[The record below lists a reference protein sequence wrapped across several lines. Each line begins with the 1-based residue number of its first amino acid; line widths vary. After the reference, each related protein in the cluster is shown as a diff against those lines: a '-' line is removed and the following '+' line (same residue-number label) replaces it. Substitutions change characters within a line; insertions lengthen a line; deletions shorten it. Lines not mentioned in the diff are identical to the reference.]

1 MVELRAFLAYL
12 WSPYSIKALPL
23 PNRTLHLVNYPYG
36 SKNDLRDASS
46 VSKLRPVTN
55 NSSLPVCSSLTSS
68 SLSFSSSDES
78 FLVTF
83 AGAAVFLATGFSLES
98 SESDPESEFSESDE
112 SFLTGAFFAGTAAFF
127 GFSLSED
134 ESSLDESFLAAAFL
148 VGADLLATRAT
159 EDFEESSESL
169 SDED

>member
-1 MVELRAFLAYL
+1 
-12 WSPYSIKALPL
+12 
-23 PNRTLHLVNYPYG
+23 
-36 SKNDLRDASS
+36 
-46 VSKLRPVTN
+46 VTN

-78 FLVTF
+78 FLVSF
-83 AGAAVFLATGFSLES
+83 AGASVFLAAGFSLEA
-98 SESDPESEFSESDE
+98 SESEPESEFSESDE

-134 ESSLDESFLAAAFL
+134 ESSLDESFLVAAFL
-148 VGADLLATRAT
+148 VGAALLATRAT

>member
-1 MVELRAFLAYL
+1 
-12 WSPYSIKALPL
+12 
-23 PNRTLHLVNYPYG
+23 
-36 SKNDLRDASS
+36 
-46 VSKLRPVTN
+46 VTN

-68 SLSFSSSDES
+68 SLSLSFSSSDES

-83 AGAAVFLATGFSLES
+83 AGAAVFFAAGFSLES

-112 SFLTGAFFAGTAAFF
+112 SFLTGAFFAGTTAFF

-148 VGADLLATRAT
+148 VGAALLATRAT

>member
-1 MVELRAFLAYL
+1 M
-12 WSPYSIKALPL
+12 
-23 PNRTLHLVNYPYG
+23 
-36 SKNDLRDASS
+36 
-46 VSKLRPVTN
+46 
-55 NSSLPVCSSLTSS
+55 
-68 SLSFSSSDES
+68 
-78 FLVTF
+78 
-83 AGAAVFLATGFSLES
+83 AAGFSLES
-98 SESDPESEFSESDE
+98 LESDPESEFSESDE

-148 VGADLLATRAT
+148 VGAALLATRAT